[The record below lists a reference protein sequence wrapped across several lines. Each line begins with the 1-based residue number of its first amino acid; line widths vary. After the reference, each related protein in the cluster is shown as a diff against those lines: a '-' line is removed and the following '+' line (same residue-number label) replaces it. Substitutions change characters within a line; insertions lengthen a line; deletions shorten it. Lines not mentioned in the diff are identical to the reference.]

1 MYICKCCGHDAFVW
15 LGLLCSPHHHLLS
28 ECCGHDSILKVVRR
42 ATLPNRMIM
51 DPSTR
56 PQIDTGNSS
65 WCSMRVT
72 QFGVIAVGKT
82 WTTFHDTVDPERLL
96 RQQCPQKWKL
106 HKVWS
111 RKLTKTPRKSQ
122 KCKGLNIKLRFH
134 DDILVLAVSIDIFT
148 SLMFF
153 TFINLI
159 FIDCQ
164 WFAYH
169 NQWKSKTTNF
179 RLIWCVHQWK
189 QLIVFN
195 VFIGFH
201 LRFVDFHWFTLLRI
215 PKSMTHSTKTLVLI
229 DLCTQ
234 INDNRWLSLRFAWC
248 SCDTLGFHWFS
259 WSGPRAIYCFYLFMF
274 DR

>member
-65 WCSMRVT
+65 WCSMRGT

-111 RKLTKTPRKSQ
+111 RQLTKTPRKSQ
-122 KCKGLNIKLRFH
+122 TKTGLQQCWQK
-134 DDILVLAVSIDIFT
+134 
-148 SLMFF
+148 
-153 TFINLI
+153 
-159 FIDCQ
+159 
-164 WFAYH
+164 
-169 NQWKSKTTNF
+169 
-179 RLIWCVHQWK
+179 WK
-189 QLIVFN
+189 QFRSTVLTPTRYLWIMVGRGEGGGN
-195 VFIGFH
+195 
-201 LRFVDFHWFTLLRI
+201 RQWD
-215 PKSMTHSTKTLVLI
+215 SMMLQTSFQWQAT
-229 DLCTQ
+229 
-234 INDNRWLSLRFAWC
+234 
-248 SCDTLGFHWFS
+248 DTWREQEEGK
-259 WSGPRAIYCFYLFMF
+259 RT
-274 DR
+274 